1 MGLYFSSGSY
11 VTNILRLIALPD
23 SVKSA
28 IQHNLISEGHA
39 RALLGLDDKTKIDDV
54 LKDVIDGKL
63 SVREVE
69 QMVFS
74 LNNKAEQLSILTED
88 EDVGVFIKF
97 LRKFL
102 NSVMVV
108 TG

>member
-69 QMVFS
+69 QILFQPLNYEILQIQVFLATLPYYHHRS
-74 LNNKAEQLSILTED
+74 
-88 EDVGVFIKF
+88 
-97 LRKFL
+97 
-102 NSVMVV
+102 
-108 TG
+108 